1 MVEPFLPHAWKAP
14 NRLHQILHAMAELL
28 VLCTEQDNIDNAKMK
43 QSVFLSLE
51 DVEETDVEEMTR
63 LL

>member
-1 MVEPFLPHAWKAP
+1 
-14 NRLHQILHAMAELL
+14 MAELL
-28 VLCTEQDNIDNAKMK
+28 VLCTEQDNIDNANMN

-51 DVEETDVEEMTR
+51 DVEEPDVEEMFR